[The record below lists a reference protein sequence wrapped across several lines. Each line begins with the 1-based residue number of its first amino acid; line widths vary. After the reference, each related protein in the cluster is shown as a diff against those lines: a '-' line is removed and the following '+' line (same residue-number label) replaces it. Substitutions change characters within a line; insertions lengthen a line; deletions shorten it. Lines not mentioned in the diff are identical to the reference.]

1 MTALLGLVVG
11 MFLGIAIR
19 ELWSLWRRKRG
30 DVAMHPNPSS
40 ERAPLQGRP
49 ISHSDNPCIENP
61 TEAVADIQARS
72 LRRRFTLGY
81 CVAAALAPLV
91 WGLPR

>member
-1 MTALLGLVVG
+1 M
-11 MFLGIAIR
+11 
-19 ELWSLWRRKRG
+19 RG
-30 DVAMHPNPSS
+30 PPDLKC
-40 ERAPLQGRP
+40 ERAASAKGSPV
-49 ISHSDNPCIENP
+49 SHSNNPCIEES

>member
-1 MTALLGLVVG
+1 M
-11 MFLGIAIR
+11 
-19 ELWSLWRRKRG
+19 RG
-30 DVAMHPNPSS
+30 PPDLKC
-40 ERAPLQGRP
+40 ERAARQGSP
-49 ISHSDNPCIENP
+49 VSHSDNPCTEES
-61 TEAVADIQARS
+61 TEAVIDFQARS

>member
-11 MFLGIAIR
+11 MFLGIASANCGR
-19 ELWSLWRRKRG
+19 CGGGNQG